1 SIEEEKGKKK
11 RKRKKEEGNKEYLAS
26 AVLARLSSPHSGRLC
41 AVVARG
47 SPAAAFSPMR
57 GDGASPRARRQIEA
71 TPLVDIA
78 AAVSSALLMNE
89 IQWLGLIVK
98 PIKYSLKGA
107 LLSIDTGPGLMI
119 DESHMI
125 EIDDHVKPMEDKV
138 HADELD
144 ITKENAFS
152 TVKFKLVLENGKV
165 ALPDWASDITTV
177 LWFPVRAIDDRM
189 AVAASAGLIVI
200 SHRYNDNMK
209 PD

>member
-1 SIEEEKGKKK
+1 MCDFF
-11 RKRKKEEGNKEYLAS
+11 LLHQ
-26 AVLARLSSPHSGRLC
+26 VLK
-41 AVVARG
+41 
-47 SPAAAFSPMR
+47 
-57 GDGASPRARRQIEA
+57 PR
-71 TPLVDIA
+71 PLVDIA

-144 ITKENAFS
+144 ITRENAIS
-152 TVKFKLVLENGKV
+152 TVEFKQFVLENGKI

-177 LWFPVRAIDDRM
+177 LWFPVCAIDDRM
-189 AVAASAGLIVI
+189 AVGASAGLIVI
-200 SHRYNDNMK
+200 SHRYNDNMET
-209 PD
+209 

>member
-1 SIEEEKGKKK
+1 MALDFASMCSSRIYIILFF
-11 RKRKKEEGNKEYLAS
+11 YLCDFFLLHQ
-26 AVLARLSSPHSGRLC
+26 VLK
-41 AVVARG
+41 
-47 SPAAAFSPMR
+47 
-57 GDGASPRARRQIEA
+57 PR
-71 TPLVDIA
+71 PLVDIA

-144 ITKENAFS
+144 ITRENAIS
-152 TVKFKLVLENGKV
+152 TVEFKQFVLENGKI

-189 AVAASAGLIVI
+189 AVGASAGLIVI
-200 SHRYNDNMK
+200 SHKYNDNMET
-209 PD
+209 